1 VEPDQLMTL
10 QFTSGSAGALK
21 NCMLTQRYWV
31 TIGLTRA
38 QQGPLLQRILIDMP
52 FHYMG
57 GQ

>member
-10 QFTSGSAGALK
+10 QFTSGSAGAPK
-21 NCMLTQRYWV
+21 NCMLTQRYRV

-57 GQ
+57 